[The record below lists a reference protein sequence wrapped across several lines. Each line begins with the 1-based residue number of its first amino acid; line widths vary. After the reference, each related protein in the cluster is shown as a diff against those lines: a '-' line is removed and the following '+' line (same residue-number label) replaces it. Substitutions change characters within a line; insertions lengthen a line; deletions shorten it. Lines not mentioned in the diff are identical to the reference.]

1 MKTFKKFDMKS
12 LLVRIFVIGAL
23 AIVFLG
29 APIKEASAQCAM
41 CSLTAMNSVENGNTQ
56 GKTLNKGILFLLGC
70 PFLAVGIV
78 GFVWFKKYQ
87 GPEESDD
94 QDPVL

>member
-1 MKTFKKFDMKS
+1 MKS

-56 GKTLNKGILFLLGC
+56 GKTLNKGILFLLSC

-78 GFVWFKKYQ
+78 GFVWFKRYQ
-87 GPEESDD
+87 DPKESDD
-94 QDPVL
+94 QNPML